1 MSIPELSINPLAQRL
16 VRACSDKTTAAAT
29 AAAAVSSVQQ
39 AAAKGRR
46 LLAEQLV
53 QRLVCA
59 CFDKLQQQ
67 QQQRLRGKSS
77 CKQQQMADCCWQISW
92 CSSCQHVCPLFLV
105 VHAAAASGRLAAADS
120 LAP

>member
-67 QQQRLRGKSS
+67 QQRLRGKSS